1 MPKIMI
7 KVQKKHTYHVP
18 AGCFAGRCVD
28 VVETTKQTT
37 AGPIQQIRFRF
48 QLTVAG
54 INNSTPMAAV
64 SLDLDLQRSS
74 KLMRFLEGWLGAAN
88 INELAGGEF
97 DLSSLNDRPVE
108 VLLDHI
114 NNGTH
119 EHPFVV
125 VRAVYPPGTLR
136 LTGGDAEEPELQ
148 EAA

>member
-1 MPKIMI
+1 MAKIMI
-7 KVQKKHTYHVP
+7 KVQKKHTYNVP

-28 VVETTKQTT
+28 VVETTKLTT

-48 QLTVAG
+48 QLNVAA

-74 KLMRFLEGWLGAAN
+74 KLMRFLEGWLGATT
-88 INELAGGEF
+88 INTMAGGEF

-125 VRAVYPPGTLR
+125 VRAVYSPGTLR
-136 LTGGDAEEPELQ
+136 LTDVDAEEPQLQ
-148 EAA
+148 QAA

>member
-7 KVQKKHTYHVP
+7 RIAKKPTYHVP

-28 VVETTKQTT
+28 VVETTKLTA

-48 QLTVAG
+48 QLNVAA

-74 KLMRFLEGWLGAAN
+74 KLMRFLEGWLGVAA

-97 DLSSLNDRPVE
+97 DLSTLNDKPVE

-114 NNGTH
+114 HNDTH
-119 EHPFVV
+119 EHPFVIV
-125 VRAVYPPGTLR
+125 KAVYPPGTLR
-136 LTGGDAEEPELQ
+136 LTDVAAEEPELQ
-148 EAA
+148 QAA